1 MFRVGLTLVL
11 FPFFLHM
18 YDYAVLDSGY
28 DYAVLDSGYCEASGS
43 CGGFDPRD
51 A

>member
-1 MFRVGLTLVL
+1 MWISTHQVVRLTLIL
-11 FPFFLHM
+11 FYFFLHI

-28 DYAVLDSGYCEASGS
+28 YETSGS